1 MLATPLVEVDV
12 CVQQFPAVLVVL
24 SQVYAKDAQEL
35 ILLMSVLNLI
45 NVSYLVQR
53 QLLMKC
59 KKNVIL
65 QNKDM
70 YSLLKMKYY
79 TQMIDLIYLIEIA
92 QRYNK

>member
-1 MLATPLVEVDV
+1 MLATHLVEVDV